1 MIKEYAILW
10 NKEILTFMNY
20 DVALSN
26 AKYLVADEI
35 SPSRYN
41 AIILELTSSEP
52 YTDSTVES
60 ITLVEWLDDRSNNQ
74 FKITKLW

>member
-1 MIKEYAILW
+1 MIKVYGILW
-10 NKEILTFMNY
+10 NKEMLTFMNY
-20 DVALSN
+20 DDALSN

-41 AIILELTSSEP
+41 AIILELEFSES

>member
-10 NKEILTFMNY
+10 NKEILSFNKY

-26 AKYLVADEI
+26 AKYLVSGEI
-35 SPSRYN
+35 APSRYN
-41 AIILELTSSEP
+41 AIILELESSEP